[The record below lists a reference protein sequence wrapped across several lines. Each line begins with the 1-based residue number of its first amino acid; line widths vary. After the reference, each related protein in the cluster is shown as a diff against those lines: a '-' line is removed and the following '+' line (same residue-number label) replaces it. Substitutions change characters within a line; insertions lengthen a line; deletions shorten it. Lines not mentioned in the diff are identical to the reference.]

1 MSEENLDQTS
11 EMEVDSGLES
21 GSGDSLNVT
30 DDSAL
35 QSRMN
40 GDNDGYW
47 YDDGYGSYIDP
58 STGEPVHGAN
68 GEKIPEGSLD
78 SYLKTQNA
86 KKQPVVNQ
94 VQPQKNIDLQA
105 NFSSDKGGKINPVV
119 SKALNYSYTP
129 KALINPVQPVQGN
142 QPQQPVV
149 EPAKDFKTEYS
160 AYSTQVKELY
170 LAPVERAIVRMK
182 NAGIY
187 TSDNPEAVAQAKE
200 YEELQQQVKD
210 HLEEK
215 YIEMREKH
223 FETKESSKAEEKAFA
238 ALKEEANQVF
248 GRVAAEN
255 GGVAALEA
263 LLFGQNVAGKD
274 VKGPGS
280 DLIYLMFDMAH
291 EGKEVKDFGAELK
304 KWWPTVAKNESA
316 LRTLTM
322 LAHAVNTVKN
332 QSNDRAQVRKQT
344 LAQVAQQKRFVKPS
358 PSGTQYGNN
367 SQSAQDAALARYA
380 GFDTV

>member
-11 EMEVDSGLES
+11 EIEVDSGLDS
-21 GSGDSLNVT
+21 GSGDSSNVSN
-30 DDSAL
+30 DSAL

-47 YDDGYGSYIDP
+47 YDEGYGSYIDP
-58 STGEPVHGAN
+58 TTGEPVHGAN
-68 GEKIPEGSLD
+68 GEKIPEGSID
-78 SYLKTQNA
+78 TYLKTQNA
-86 KKQPVVNQ
+86 KKQPVANQ
-94 VQPQKNIDLQA
+94 AQPQKNINLQA
-105 NFSSDKGGKINPVV
+105 NISSEKGKVNPVI

-129 KALINPVQPVQGN
+129 ASLKTITQPTQSN
-142 QPQQPVV
+142 QPQQPVP

-200 YEELQQQVKD
+200 YEDLQQQVKD

-238 ALKEEANQVF
+238 ALKQEAGQVF
-248 GRVAAEN
+248 GRVAADN
-255 GGVAALEA
+255 GGVAVLEA
-263 LLFGQNVAGKD
+263 LLFGQNVAGKN

-291 EGKEVKDFGAELK
+291 EGKEIKDFGSELK

-322 LAHAVNTVKN
+322 LAHAVNIAKN
-332 QSNDRAQVRKQT
+332 QTKDRAEVRKQT
-344 LAQVAQQKRFVKPS
+344 LTQVAQQKRFVKTS

-367 SQSAQDAALARYA
+367 SQSARDAALARYT